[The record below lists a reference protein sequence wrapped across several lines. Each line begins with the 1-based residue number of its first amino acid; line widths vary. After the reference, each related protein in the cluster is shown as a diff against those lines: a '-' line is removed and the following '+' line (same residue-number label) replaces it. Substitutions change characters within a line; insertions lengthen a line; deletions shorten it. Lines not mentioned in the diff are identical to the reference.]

1 VEQRLWLDPSIWV
14 RDGRGRSSTFVAAT
28 DIVSAAIQSVASE
41 DSDSFSLVQCFRT
54 TEAGTSK
61 SSFRSLKV
69 DQLALD
75 GSWQYFIRSSTL
87 TPVLPSVEPK
97 PGVGWPA
104 IFACNGLIL
113 LHHPNPAADSEESPP
128 QSSIGIVHRVA
139 NTETGEVLTHAAYDA
154 IYRRLKTRC
163 AAHSRCAQA
172 SFPNAGPLRR

>member
-1 VEQRLWLDPSIWV
+1 MGVEQRLWLDPSIWV
-14 RDGRGRSSTFVAAT
+14 RDGRGRSSTFAAT
-28 DIVSAAIQSVASE
+28 TDVVSAAIQSVASE
-41 DSDSFSLVQCFRT
+41 GSDSFSLVQCFRT

-61 SSFRSLKV
+61 SSFESLRV

-87 TPVLPSVEPK
+87 TPVLPSAEPK
-97 PGVGWPA
+97 AGVGWPA

-113 LHHPNPAADSEESPP
+113 LHHPDPGADSEENP

-154 IYRRLKTRC
+154 IYQRLKTT
-163 AAHSRCAQA
+163 
-172 SFPNAGPLRR
+172 LRGG